1 MPIKDNTAPEQEST
15 VKKAVTEDEQE
26 KKPLSV
32 QKSAETKDMPKYEFS
47 NNALAAMGNKVE
59 EKLAKLTDKKTAL
72 TEKKAK
78 NDTKIKKWQA
88 KIEDAQTTK
97 SYCTQLVEAAA
108 LPKPL
113 AAFFQNMAD
122 RQESKITSLNNKI
135 AVKQGKNKDIEE
147 KISKVD
153 GNIAKQQQKLN
164 KYQKVDKFLTNMKTT
179 EGRREN
185 FITGLQELKQMSL
198 DSSLKKYLKVGNK
211 IAQKE
216 LALTKATSATE
227 KFKLR
232 NSIANLEK
240 QYAALDEKITKLQS
254 MTGKLEDI
262 QKLTAQQTEQVIES
276 AVANINH
283 QISDNQTMTPETAV
297 DTVINET
304 GKAVNNNQID
314 QQIPDKEQAILA
326 KLQGEIADDVAF
338 FGEITL
344 ETAQHIKQAG
354 YELNNGNLQKM
365 QTDPFYDYQENGKIN
380 EQMKQAVK
388 NSNGA
393 DKMSYHQI
401 TEKQAELLKSVK
413 ESQGLEFAVF
423 DAKPDTNNEEKI
435 SGFNLVFRESN
446 RDKIFTALDSLDK
459 QKGQEN
465 PLQNVETA
473 VEQNANNIDGVINN
487 LPATTVLFSVEQYDT
502 VRNFIADNISVKD
515 LLSAANDDKAF
526 QALSNMG
533 KPISEGQ
540 FADIQQSDKFNYSVE
555 INLNEKSAN
564 FYVVNGGK
572 GGIPE
577 NDRTDKNTNFFSV
590 KISDYKD
597 KAQQKGTQQHQ
608 GQKHSR
614 SPFGRDTMKNNAK
627 TISRNHKPSADQP
640 PVNKNK
646 NNQGL
651 E

>member
-32 QKSAETKDMPKYEFS
+32 QKSAEIKDMPKYEFS

-59 EKLAKLTDKKTAL
+59 EKLANLTDKKNAL
-72 TEKKAK
+72 TEKKTK

-97 SYCTQLVEAAA
+97 SYCTQLVETAA

-122 RQESKITSLNNKI
+122 RQESKIINWQNKI
-135 AVKQGKNKDIEE
+135 SNKQKKNNTIDE

-153 GNIAKQQQKLN
+153 SNIAKQQQKLD
-164 KYQKVDKFLTNMKTT
+164 KYQKVDKFLTNMKTV

-185 FITGLQELKQMSL
+185 FITGLQELKQ
-198 DSSLKKYLKVGNK
+198 SSLESKLKKSIKLSNK

-232 NSIANLEK
+232 NSIA
-240 QYAALDEKITKLQS
+240 
-254 MTGKLEDI
+254 KLESKKSELEEKI
-262 QKLTAQQTEQVIES
+262 QKLQDVTDKIETIQKLPEKQAEQIIES
-276 AVANINH
+276 AVSNINN
-283 QISDNQTMTPETAV
+283 QIFANQTMTPETAV

-304 GKAVNNNQID
+304 DKAVNNNQID
-314 QQIPDKEQAILA
+314 QRIPDKEQAILA

-365 QTDPFYDYQENGKIN
+365 QSDPFYDYQENRKIN

-473 VEQNANNIDGVINN
+473 VEQNANNIDGVVNN
-487 LPATTVLFSVEQYDT
+487 LPA
-502 VRNFIADNISVKD
+502 
-515 LLSAANDDKAF
+515 
-526 QALSNMG
+526 
-533 KPISEGQ
+533 
-540 FADIQQSDKFNYSVE
+540 
-555 INLNEKSAN
+555 
-564 FYVVNGGK
+564 
-572 GGIPE
+572 E
-577 NDRTDKNTNFFSV
+577 NPK
-590 KISDYKD
+590 
-597 KAQQKGTQQHQ
+597 TQQHQ

-627 TISRNHKPSADQP
+627 TINQKHTENANQQP
-640 PVNKNK
+640 YVNQNK